1 MIWRCLAL
9 LVSLGAH
16 YAWLSYSDTVQL
28 PQLSGGSQQLP
39 VAMSISMVTVKPAP
53 TPAPKQPPP
62 EKPAEPVAEV
72 VEKPVINDKAKK
84 PVPVKQ
90 ELPEPEPAEVVE
102 EVDEELIVDA
112 VAEAT
117 SIEASD
123 NPPGLES
130 LPVINDAAFRSRPT
144 PPVYPKLALRKR
156 QQGEALVQ
164 ALVDPEGATLEVKLV
179 RSSGFALLDKS
190 ALKAVRGWQFEAARI
205 DGAAISAWV
214 EVPVAFTIN
223 R

>member
-53 TPAPKQPPP
+53 TPAPKKP
-62 EKPAEPVAEV
+62 PAEPVKDV
-72 VEKPVINDKAKK
+72 VEKPVIKDTAKK

-90 ELPEPEPAEVVE
+90 ELIEPEPAEVVE
-102 EVDEELIVDA
+102 EAFEEPIVDA
-112 VAEAT
+112 VAQAT

-190 ALKAVRGWQFEAARI
+190 ALKAVQGWQFEAARI

>member
-53 TPAPKQPPP
+53 TPAPKKP
-62 EKPAEPVAEV
+62 PAEPVTDV
-72 VEKPVINDKAKK
+72 VEKPVIKDTAKK

-90 ELPEPEPAEVVE
+90 ELIEPEPAEVVE
-102 EVDEELIVDA
+102 EAFEEPIVDA